1 MNEGNATPSACFH
14 TVSTNVPRSLWSV
27 TLHFVLIAKIRK
39 MGGRSLIMPCLTR
52 LMMLGRI
59 WTTLA
64 GAVVCGSTL
73 LRCGVCDPCCARSEC
88 ERHSHRTIPVE
99 EDAGIKLVLF
109 LHVTAQRDM
118 ARPLA
123 WVVADMQDWTAKAT
137 PTWQAGRAVAHKLR
151 ASSPAFPWRQ
161 NFDNT
166 GAVVCDSRRAAT
178 SALARVLL

>member
-1 MNEGNATPSACFH
+1 MFSHCVNECSTQSLERHSSLRPDRKNKKNA
-14 TVSTNVPRSLWSV
+14 W
-27 TLHFVLIAKIRK
+27 
-39 MGGRSLIMPCLTR
+39 SLIDYAVSHTAHDVGKNLDN
-52 LMMLGRI
+52 
-59 WTTLA
+59 A

-109 LHVTAQRDM
+109 LHVTAQRDT
-118 ARPLA
+118 ARSLA
-123 WVVADMQDWTAKAT
+123 WVVADKQDWTAKAT
-137 PTWQAGRAVAHKLR
+137 LTWQAGRAVAHKLR